1 MHPQFGSVA
10 SQCKSTNQP
19 GPLHPMGDAR
29 NGGAKAS
36 VLPPLAAA
44 ARLFAS
50 AAGPHRADRRGLVP
64 VMGSRVPAYFGGPNG
79 IQSAA
84 RTRHSARKAVPQLV
98 GAECEALLEN
108 AGSPV
113 QPLSRHRD

>member
-19 GPLHPMGDAR
+19 GPLHPLGVAR

-36 VLPPLAAA
+36 VLPLLPAA

-50 AAGPHRADRRGLVP
+50 AAGPHRADRRGLAP
-64 VMGSRVPAYFGGPNG
+64 VWGQRVRGASRRSRMAFNPLRERG
-79 IQSAA
+79 I
-84 RTRHSARKAVPQLV
+84 P
-98 GAECEALLEN
+98 LEKQFRN
-108 AGSPV
+108 WSELNVKPYE
-113 QPLSRHRD
+113 